1 MKGFSPARRLHRTLS
16 LALEKE
22 TNWSAAQVFCTVFG
36 ADHSTRADTYE
47 IFAELYRLVE
57 QARRHV
63 QANPD
68 LNQDLYRGP
77 IEDVFR
83 VLNSVQVDLPWQEFA
98 NQLSGAV
105 MRSLEF
111 CAEKM
116 DELTDE
122 AEISFDALAELKKSV
137 EELIDELV
145 ASTMDISL
153 RDALLLRLEEIRTV
167 LQRYLL
173 YGVDGLNQAT
183 ENAIGT
189 AVIKN
194 PSTKSSPETKGNF
207 DRFVSYCKKVGEVTS
222 AAKKLYDL
230 IEPAI
235 QKYLLGTSS
244 NV

>member
-1 MKGFSPARRLHRTLS
+1 MLFRS
-16 LALEKE
+16 
-22 TNWSAAQVFCTVFG
+22 
-36 ADHSTRADTYE
+36 
-47 IFAELYRLVE
+47 
-57 QARRHV
+57 
-63 QANPD
+63 
-68 LNQDLYRGP
+68 

-116 DELTDE
+116 DEQTDA

-145 ASTMDISL
+145 ASTMDIVL

-194 PSTKSSPETKGNF
+194 PSIKSSPETKRTFN
-207 DRFVSYCKKVGEVTS
+207 RFVSYCKKVGEVTS